1 MFMICSNESLN
12 VYLVHNEQTKLTAT
26 WINTLAA
33 AFIAAGAVAPVAAV
47 LYGLS
52 ALPIELARLIGL
64 ALACAAIGVG
74 IHFVARA
81 QLGRLRE

>member
-1 MFMICSNESLN
+1 MH
-12 VYLVHNEQTKLTAT
+12 LVHNERTKLTAT

-33 AFIAAGAVAPVAAV
+33 AFIAAGAVAPIAAV

-52 ALPIELARLIGL
+52 ALPVELGRLISL
-64 ALACAAIGVG
+64 ALACVTIGCG
-74 IHFVARA
+74 IHFLARA